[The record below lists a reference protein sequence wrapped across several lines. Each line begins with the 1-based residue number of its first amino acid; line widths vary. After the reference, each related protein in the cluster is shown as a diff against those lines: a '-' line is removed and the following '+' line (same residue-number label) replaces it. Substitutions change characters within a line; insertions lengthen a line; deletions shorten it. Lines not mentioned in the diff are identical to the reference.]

1 MTPDLSFKMV
11 VATDGKNVN
20 VQTMHIKVD
29 AMVKM
34 TQGITTLFCNQ
45 NGTTGH
51 LQQRE
56 GQSTRYR

>member
-34 TQGITTLFCNQ
+34 TQGITTL
-45 NGTTGH
+45 
-51 LQQRE
+51 
-56 GQSTRYR
+56 